1 LQGTGRVSAGS
12 RAPYLIDK
20 SRMLRMRP
28 LKTALLALAPIAMA
42 VAAPAISAHA
52 QASDPAAQQ
61 IESFDKALLEA
72 MKGGKSLGFQGRYR
86 KLEGPVSHTFN
97 LPVMIRFATG
107 TYWTSMSPADQSALL
122 TAFTRYSVSTWA
134 KNFDG
139 YSGQK
144 FEVGQVDTR
153 GPDKLV
159 HTKLVSTDGTSV
171 DLTYRM
177 RESGGEWKVIDVY
190 FNGAISQLSQQRAD
204 YAATLQSGGAK
215 ALVGKINDLS
225 DKAAHGS

>member
-1 LQGTGRVSAGS
+1 
-12 RAPYLIDK
+12 
-20 SRMLRMRP
+20 MRP
-28 LKTALLALAPIAMA
+28 LKTALFALAPLTLAFS
-42 VAAPAISAHA
+42 APAIAVHA

-61 IESFDKALLEA
+61 IDSFDHVLLDTMKA
-72 MKGGKSLGFQGRYR
+72 GKALGFQGRYR
-86 KLEGPVSHTFN
+86 KLEPAVTKTFN

-107 TYWTSMSPADQSALL
+107 ASWTTLSPADQSALL
-122 TAFTRYSVSTWA
+122 QAFTRYSVSTWA

-144 FEVGQVDTR
+144 FETGTVDTR

-159 HTKLVSTDGTSV
+159 HTKLVSTDGTAV
-171 DLTYRM
+171 DLAYRM

-215 ALVGKINDLS
+215 ALVKKIDDLS
-225 DKAAHGS
+225 DKAAHGG